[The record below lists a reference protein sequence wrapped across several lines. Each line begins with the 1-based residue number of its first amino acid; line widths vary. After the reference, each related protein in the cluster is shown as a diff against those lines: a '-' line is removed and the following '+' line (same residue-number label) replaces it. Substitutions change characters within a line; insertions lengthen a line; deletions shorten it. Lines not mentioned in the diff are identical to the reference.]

1 MGEINVYKVLKE
13 RGFIYQVTD
22 EEELEELLGR
32 EKITC
37 YIGFD
42 PTAKSFHVGN
52 LLPIL
57 ALMHFQR
64 CGHRPIALLG
74 GGTGLIGDPSGKK
87 EARPLMSP
95 QELEEN
101 SRYLQRQL
109 ARFLDFEGGR
119 ALLLNN
125 AEWLTKLN
133 YIEFLRDIGRHFSV
147 NRMLQAE
154 TYKLRYE
161 TTGLNFVEFNY
172 MLLQAYDF
180 LYLWKHYGCLLQMGG
195 SDQWANICAGIEL
208 IRRAEEGKAYG
219 LVFPLLT
226 TATGEK
232 MGKTEKGALWLD
244 PELTS
249 PYEFYQY
256 WINVDDR
263 DVERF
268 LGLFTFLPMDEVK
281 RLGSLQGEEIR
292 KAKEILAF
300 EVTKIVHGEEEAKKA
315 REVSRA
321 LFGKEGK
328 VKEGIPTTEIK
339 RSELEAGI
347 LAYELL
353 VITGLAGTKSEARRL
368 ISQGGAYIN
377 DKRIESFDQKVTTA
391 DLEEGVI
398 ILRVGKKKYH
408 RVVAV

>member
-1 MGEINVYKVLKE
+1 MGEINVYQVLKE

-22 EEELEELLGR
+22 EEELEELLGSK
-32 EKITC
+32 KITC

-161 TTGLNFVEFNY
+161 TTGLNLVEFNY

-232 MGKTEKGALWLD
+232 MGKTEKGSVWLD

-268 LGLFTFLPMDEVK
+268 LALFTFLPMDEVK

-321 LFGKEGK
+321 LFGKEGR
-328 VKEGIPTTEIK
+328 VKSGIPTTEIK
-339 RSELEAGI
+339 SSELEAGI
-347 LAYELL
+347 LAYKLL

-377 DKRIESFDQKVTTA
+377 DKRIESFDQKITTA
-391 DLEEGVI
+391 DLEEGAI

>member
-1 MGEINVYKVLKE
+1 MGERNVYQVLKE
-13 RGFIYQVTD
+13 RGFVYQVTE

-57 ALMHFQR
+57 ALVHFQR
-64 CGHRPIALLG
+64 HGHRVIALLG

-87 EARPLMSP
+87 EARPLMSL

-101 SRYLQRQL
+101 SRCLQRQL
-109 ARFLDFEGGR
+109 TRFLDFEGGR

-133 YIEFLRDIGRHFSV
+133 YIEFLREIGRHFSV

-154 TYKLRYE
+154 TYRLRYE

-180 LYLWKHYGCLLQMGG
+180 LYLWRHYGCLLQMGG

-208 IRRAEEGKAYG
+208 IRRVEEGKAYG

-232 MGKTEKGALWLD
+232 MGKTEKGAVWLD

-281 RLGSLQGEEIR
+281 RLGNLKGEEIR
-292 KAKEILAF
+292 RAKEVLAF

-328 VKEGIPTTEIK
+328 PKEGLPTTEIK

-353 VITGLAGTKSEARRL
+353 VITGLARTKSEARRL

-377 DKRIESFDQKVTTA
+377 DRRIESFDQKITTS
-391 DLEEGVI
+391 DLEEEAL